1 MGYLSAPPMTEIDII
16 AEGVGR
22 IMGPAG
28 AYDKS
33 KFWLQS
39 DATLVLAVLDAGG
52 AVERQRYT
60 VSAANFDSGGRAAF
74 DTPEGRWNFNKAPC
88 ACGYGQLAY
97 AKIIEGRVSTNRV
110 RPPDWVSGL

>member
-1 MGYLSAPPMTEIDII
+1 MGYLSAPSRTEYTVV

-22 IMGPAG
+22 IMGPSG

-33 KFWLQS
+33 KFWLK
-39 DATLVLAVLDAGG
+39 DDGTLVLAVLGAGG
-52 AVERQRYT
+52 AVERQHHR

-74 DTPEGRWNFNKAPC
+74 DTDQGRWNFNKAPC

-97 AKIIEGRVSTNRV
+97 AGIDEGRVTVTKV
-110 RPPDWVSGL
+110 RPPEWVTGL